1 MKSNFVDCGIDY
13 SRNLDLN
20 SMQPKLPWK
29 MFVGTSIPLTRSSW
43 VDTTGHSEQNVTGM
57 DICLWSTELLPLVKT
72 TIWAPLHELT
82 VDGDFVNNI

>member
-1 MKSNFVDCGIDY
+1 M
-13 SRNLDLN
+13 
-20 SMQPKLPWK
+20 
-29 MFVGTSIPLTRSSW
+29 GTSIPLTRSSW

-82 VDGDFVNNI
+82 VDGDFVNNIYYHNNITQFNSQLNQGFHESNH